1 MPKPLIDM
9 KNLTKTY
16 TLGGE
21 TFKALDDVTF
31 TVEQGEFLS
40 IVGPSGSGKSTL
52 MNMIGCLD
60 VPDEGSYHLD
70 DVDVFKL
77 SDNKLSEIRNKIK
90 SALFFS
96 SLICFQ
102 NYLPLKM
109 WNYH

>member
-1 MPKPLIDM
+1 
-9 KNLTKTY
+9 NLTKTN

-21 TFKALDDVTF
+21 TFKPLDDVTF

-60 VPDEGSYHLD
+60 VPDEGSNHLD

-77 SDNKLSEIRNKIK
+77 SYNKISQIRNKKI
-90 SALFFS
+90 
-96 SLICFQ
+96 
-102 NYLPLKM
+102 
-109 WNYH
+109 

>member
-77 SDNKLSEIRNKIK
+77 SDNKLSEIRNKK

-102 NYLPLKM
+102 NYLPLKT